1 MMVGGG
7 GLNLDPLFPGMA
19 MEGVVQRGALCVDLS
34 AGPGRVAA
42 FLGAK
47 ECTVVGYFSA
57 LSDQYI
63 GGRGKMNRQNGWE
76 IESLEMTPGETFW
89 SAKEEEEWKEEM
101 FEAGNGALVCKESV
115 TMTERA
121 LRERRGDSGS

>member
-1 MMVGGG
+1 
-7 GLNLDPLFPGMA
+7 MA
-19 MEGVVQRGALCVDLS
+19 LQGVVQKGALCVDLS

-89 SAKEEEEWKEEM
+89 SAKEGEEWKEEI
-101 FEAGNGALVCKESV
+101 FEAGNGALVCTKKCDDG
-115 TMTERA
+115 
-121 LRERRGDSGS
+121 RRGL